1 MKKILVAIKNFFKK
15 IVKIIDRAIVTPITH
30 LIYKISSKFDNSSKK
45 MENLLSKTNTLLFIS
60 LVLAVGIFVVIDQ
73 KILVFTDNTAE
84 ILKNQPV
91 TAIYNKEAYV
101 VEGIPEVVDI
111 TLIGSKTDLYIAKQ
125 SSNHSVTVD
134 LSTLKPGTH
143 KVGLTYNQ
151 SSGKIESVVN
161 PSSVTVV
168 IYQKVSKTMSLSV
181 DVVNKDKLKQTLV
194 IDNVDYDTDKVVIK
208 GAEYQVEKVATVK
221 ALVDVASLVSTEVG
235 TQTLKDVPLVAYDAK
250 GNVVDVE
257 ILPGTI
263 DVDVTISSPSKE
275 VPIKVIP
282 KGEVSFGLGINSI
295 ALSSNNVVVYGSKS
309 VLDELTYIPVEID
322 VKGLKENM
330 EYKVEL
336 EKPVGVTSLSINNV
350 TVNVSLDSSTSKD
363 FSDIRIDTRNIAS
376 GYSVQAMSEEASK
389 VTVTAKGVKSVL
401 DSIKSEDISAFI
413 DLDGYTEGEYDVE
426 VKVEGTDLKAQYAS
440 KTKKVRIKII
450 KKK

>member
-1 MKKILVAIKNFFKK
+1 M
-15 IVKIIDRAIVTPITH
+15 
-30 LIYKISSKFDNSSKK
+30 
-45 MENLLSKTNTLLFIS
+45 
-60 LVLAVGIFVVIDQ
+60 
-73 KILVFTDNTAE
+73 
-84 ILKNQPV
+84 
-91 TAIYNKEAYV
+91 
-101 VEGIPEVVDI
+101 
-111 TLIGSKTDLYIAKQ
+111 
-125 SSNHSVTVD
+125 
-134 LSTLKPGTH
+134 
-143 KVGLTYNQ
+143 
-151 SSGKIESVVN
+151 
-161 PSSVTVV
+161 
-168 IYQKVSKTMSLSV
+168 
-181 DVVNKDKLKQTLV
+181 
-194 IDNVDYDTDKVVIK
+194 
-208 GAEYQVEKVATVK
+208 
-221 ALVDVASLVSTEVG
+221 
-235 TQTLKDVPLVAYDAK
+235 KDVPLVAYDAK

-426 VKVEGTDLKAQYAS
+426 VKVEGNDLKAQYAS